1 MTMTRSHTTP
11 IDKLLVPTAH
21 AVEPSAA
28 RATASRSAGGWMT
41 ETLDK
46 CVSLTAKRLA
56 AALAAAVARPS
67 LLMRCATGLA
77 REGRIARPAGF
88 RRPRFDTALV

>member
-21 AVEPSAA
+21 AAEPSAA
-28 RATASRSAGGWMT
+28 RDTAPRSTGAWTT

-77 REGRIARPAGF
+77 REGRSPRFAGS
-88 RRPRFDTALV
+88 RRSRFDTALV